1 MSDKSTLQSVA
12 ENLALAV
19 EPLQEAVGDLESFQ
33 AFLYRLGWEAESLP
47 PSYVDLS
54 SKVAAALDATSALSD
69 GADAEEIA
77 TAFAKVQA
85 VYLAIQNLTD
95 APAGVDSAEFLQE
108 IGERLF
114 ELLLVDYLAVAAPTT
129 HSTLKLLD
137 VIQLE
142 DHEETA
148 TRPSF
153 LVSRFKF
160 AEIPKVINDPGSI
173 PARVYGWGT
182 PDLDFVLIAN
192 HVVELFNAIGF
203 PAVVD
208 TVAPALGAAFQSSVE
223 DTDAAMSAMVRAPI
237 FEFDI
242 ADETLEVALALL
254 EFPGEG
260 GKLPGMI
267 LQPLIPS
274 QMDSDLDLGGGLKF
288 TVRAGSDITA
298 MLGIIARPGEIFVR
312 YPFQPG
318 TELPSAGFGVSLS
331 YAPES
336 PRFILG
342 NPASTRLTLGGLTTG
357 IELDSEAGKLE
368 FKGSFKL
375 NDFILTLSA
384 GDQDGFLSEL
394 LGRDVTVPLP
404 LAIDWSSRTG
414 LTFSGSTGFA
424 FSSYPHLTVGP
435 ISVDEFSLAVRST
448 LEAGK
453 PPDLA
458 LTAGLGLG
466 GAIGPIGFSIDNIGI
481 RLDLV
486 FADGNAGPFD
496 IKAGFKP
503 PTGMGIV
510 VDAGAVTGGGFLSL
524 DEDKGRYVGVIQ
536 LDVYGIAVK
545 AIGILDTKLPSGANG
560 FSFLI
565 VVSAEFEPI
574 QLGFGFTLNGVGG
587 LMGIHR
593 TIAVDALQAGIRA
606 GTATRFLFPEDPVR
620 DAVQLISDLSTVFPP
635 AQGRFIFGPMALL
648 GWGSPTLITATIGV
662 ILEVPEPI
670 RLVILGQI
678 KTTLPS
684 EDAPIIELNLDV
696 LGVIDFGQKRMS
708 IDASLHDSH
717 VAAFDV
723 SGDMAMRL
731 SWGADP
737 NFALAV
743 GGFNPHF
750 QPPAGFPSLK
760 RVTVALGA
768 GDNPRLSLKAY
779 LAVTSNTR
787 QIGALAEIYAAAGGF
802 NVYGWLGFDALIIMS
817 PLSFVVDIDGGIA
830 LRRNTS
836 VIAGVTLHATLSG
849 PSPWHAKGKACLSCF
864 FFDICVPFDKT
875 FGEDDQVQ
883 LPPTDPQ
890 PLLIAAV
897 ADPRNWSGSLPFG
910 VTQVVSL
917 AAGQSADGFLN
928 PAGALTLR
936 QTVLPLNRTL
946 TKFGATAPAGPNR
959 YDLTSVTLGTDT
971 VQFNPYS
978 DFFAAAEFEDMS
990 DDEKLS
996 RPSFERMDA
1005 GVVVGGGAVD
1015 HGAAMGTSVS
1025 YETIYVDDRFTSRK
1039 GLRYFLGLDVQL
1051 ATAFQGAAARST
1063 LKQSG
1068 FARFAPDA
1076 TAPLKVALKQD
1087 RFVVISTD
1095 DLGVRDD
1102 ISAPGNKGDAARA
1115 LADYLI
1121 AHPSERGGLQVA
1133 PLDEIEAP
1141 V

>member
-1 MSDKSTLQSVA
+1 MSDKGTLQTVA
-12 ENLALAV
+12 EQLALAV
-19 EPLQEAVGDLESFQ
+19 EPLQDAVIDLESFQ

-54 SKVAAALDATSALSD
+54 SRVAEALDATRALSD
-69 GADAEEIA
+69 GAEADEIA
-77 TAFAKVQA
+77 VAFDKIRA
-85 VYLAIQNLTD
+85 VYLAIQQLSD
-95 APAGVDSAEFLQE
+95 APAGIDATEFLEE

-114 ELLLVDYLAVAAPTT
+114 ELLLVDYFAVEAPAGYNV
-129 HSTLKLLD
+129 LKLLD
-137 VIQLE
+137 VIQIE

-153 LVSRFKF
+153 LITRFRF
-160 AEIPKVINDPGSI
+160 EEIPKVINDPGSI

-182 PDLDFVLIAN
+182 PDLDFPLIAN
-192 HVVELFNAIGF
+192 QVVELLNGLGF

-208 TVAPALGAAFQSSVE
+208 QVDRELGAAFQSPVAE
-223 DTDAAMSAMVRAPI
+223 TDAAISAMVRAPL

-242 ADETLEVALALL
+242 AGETFEVALALL
-254 EFPGEG
+254 EFPGENG
-260 GKLPGMI
+260 HQPGMI

-274 QMDSDLDLGGGLKF
+274 QMSSDLDLGGGLKF
-288 TVRAGSDITA
+288 NVRAGTDITT
-298 MLGIIARPGEIFVR
+298 MLGIIARPDEIFVR

-318 TELPSAGFGVSLS
+318 TQLPSAGFGLSLTF
-331 YAPES
+331 APET
-336 PRFILG
+336 PKFILG
-342 NPASTRLTLGGLTTG
+342 NPSSTRLTLGGLTTG
-357 IELDSEAGKLE
+357 LELDSEAGKLE

-375 NDFILTLSA
+375 VDFILTLSA
-384 GDQDGFLSEL
+384 SDQDGFLSEL
-394 LGRDVTVPLP
+394 LGRDLTVPLP

-424 FSSYPHLTVGP
+424 FSSYPHLSLGP
-435 ISVDEFSLAVRST
+435 INVEEFALAVRST
-448 LEAGK
+448 LEANK
-453 PPDLA
+453 PPELA
-458 LTAGLGLG
+458 VTAGLGLG
-466 GAIGPIGFSIDNIGI
+466 GAIGPIGFSIDNIGV
-481 RLDLV
+481 RLELI

-496 IKAGFKP
+496 IKTGFKP
-503 PTGMGIV
+503 PTGLGIV
-510 VDAGAVTGGGFLSL
+510 VDAGAVTGGGFLSF
-524 DEDKGRYVGVIQ
+524 DEDKGRYVGILQ

-565 VVSAEFEPI
+565 VVSAEFQPI

-635 AQGRFIFGPMALL
+635 AQGRFIFGPMALI
-648 GWGSPTLITATIGV
+648 GWGSPTLIKATIGV

-678 KTTLPS
+678 STTLPS
-684 EDAPIIELNLDV
+684 EDAPIVELHLDI

-717 VAAFDV
+717 VAAFDF

-731 SWGADP
+731 SWGPDP

-760 RVTVALGA
+760 RVTIALGA

-787 QIGALAEIYAAAGGF
+787 QIGALAEIYAEAGGF

-817 PLSFVVDIDGGIA
+817 PLSFIVDIDGGIA
-830 LRRNTS
+830 LRRGTS
-836 VIAGVTLHATLSG
+836 VLAGVTLHATLSG

-875 FGEDDQVQ
+875 FGEDNQVE
-883 LPPTDPQ
+883 LPPTNPQ
-890 PLLIAAV
+890 PLLVAAV

-910 VTQVVSL
+910 VTQVVSI
-917 AAGQSADGFLN
+917 AAGSTADSFLN

-959 YDLTSVTLGTDT
+959 YDLNTVVLGTDT
-971 VQFNPYS
+971 VEFDTYS
-978 DFFAAAEFEDMS
+978 DFFAAAEFEEMS
-990 DDEKLS
+990 DDVKLS
-996 RPSFERMDA
+996 RPSFERMGA
-1005 GVVVGGGAVD
+1005 GLIVGGGAVD
-1015 HGAAMGTSVS
+1015 HGPAMGTAVS
-1025 YETIYVDDRFTSRK
+1025 YETIYVDDRFNSRK
-1039 GLRYFLGLDVQL
+1039 GLRYFLALDVQL
-1051 ATAFQGAAARST
+1051 ATAIQGAAARSI

-1068 FARFAPDA
+1068 FAKFAPEPS
-1076 TAPLKVALKQD
+1076 APVKVALNED

-1102 ISAPGNKGDAARA
+1102 ISSPANKGDAARA
-1115 LADYLI
+1115 LADYLV
-1121 AHPSERGGLQVA
+1121 ANPGERGRLQVA
-1133 PLDEIEAP
+1133 PLDEAEVP